1 MFLQRHERALCFL
14 EITAEEQE
22 DRPAGGDG
30 TLYIVLKN
38 AAGASSVAV
47 KIYRGMRALVRCRHA
62 ESKILLRI
70 AAARIENRKAQT
82 VRRVAF
88 SGRH

>member
-1 MFLQRHERALCFL
+1 MFLQRHERALRFL
-14 EITAEEQE
+14 EVTAQEQE
-22 DRPAGGDG
+22 DRPAGRDRA
-30 TLYIVLKN
+30 LHLALKN
-38 AAGASSVAV
+38 AAGAGGVAV

-88 SGRH
+88 NGPH